1 MDIPLQILILIFL
14 ISFITNIL
22 PFAGAP
28 YTLIATNF
36 LLAYGEN
43 IENILIVIFLSG
55 TGAALAKTITYVL
68 GIALKKPLRKNKNIP
83 LINKFIKS
91 KYFPLALFIT
101 AILPGLPLDD
111 YLYIGG
117 GIVKESLKKMLI
129 ITIPSKILKSSIEI
143 PLELFGILKI
153 SDLFNLNP
161 LLLSILLTI
170 IFFIIG
176 FLLIKI
182 DWNSLYEK
190 ISEKYLNKRI

>member
-1 MDIPLQILILIFL
+1 MDIPLQILVLIFL

-55 TGAALAKTITYVL
+55 TGAALAKTITYIL
-68 GIALKKPLRKNKNIP
+68 GIILKKPLRKNKNIP

-117 GIVKESLKKMLI
+117 GLVKESLKKMLI
-129 ITIPSKILKSSIEI
+129 ITIPSKILKSLIEI

-161 LLLSILLTI
+161 LLLSILLTL

-182 DWNSLYEK
+182 DWNTLYEK

>member
-161 LLLSILLTI
+161 LFLSILLTI